1 GLYGLYGYA
10 VLAHEGKDISP
21 SITWLIK
28 MGPKKI
34 IYKNV
39 PDEYKSLLTEIDL
52 PQTCL
57 SVYFV
62 YTAFAINHGGFVD
75 SACIPNTEVPDD
87 TTKCA
92 DGSEITAYL
101 VGFKSGTFIGK
112 VDDMKEAI
120 LRFGPVWAV
129 PGGLVVGWKDTN
141 WITVES
147 TYLSGSSYTLGTTPI
162 ITDGQYSGL
171 AIFDGVSVVRAA
183 LSVIVAAVVLP
194 ALTLF
199 F

>member
-39 PDEYKSLLTEIDL
+39 PDEYKTLITEVDL
-52 PQTCL
+52 PQTCY
-57 SVYFV
+57 SVVFV
-62 YTAFAINHGGFVD
+62 YTTFAINHGGFVD

-92 DGSEITAYL
+92 DGINVIDFQVRICRT
-101 VGFKSGTFIGK
+101 V
-112 VDDMKEAI
+112 
-120 LRFGPVWAV
+120 
-129 PGGLVVGWKDTN
+129 TN
-141 WITVES
+141 WAYYMHNQLVNCLR
-147 TYLSGSSYTLGTTPI
+147 LSIRI
-162 ITDGQYSGL
+162 IY
-171 AIFDGVSVVRAA
+171 
-183 LSVIVAAVVLP
+183 
-194 ALTLF
+194 
-199 F
+199 